1 MAGLRPCATETR
13 TPSAGSISDL
23 AIEAGS
29 HALPLT
35 FARAHPAPF
44 SPTAN
49 RSPSSS
55 GNRRVKLTLAGATRP
70 KARFAHQGRC
80 VSPTSATDLR
90 HEHPRDRSILE
101 SPRPPLSPE
110 IAASMPPPPGR
121 NLGGEHDRVEPRLT
135 ARVQLRH
142 GQRWSSVS
150 RGAKPRSDLM
160 GLDQGPSER
169 RSLFPALS
177 AGSEG
182 RDPASD
188 TLCRAPSLGFTGFDS
203 PPREE
208 PPGPLP
214 PAASSKAARFL
225 DPERLPSPTNPTL
238 PACAMLCRAPPTTSA
253 IRAIHEHS
261 PRSPETPVSR
271 CPMGWIPPS

>member
-1 MAGLRPCATETR
+1 
-13 TPSAGSISDL
+13 
-23 AIEAGS
+23 
-29 HALPLT
+29 
-35 FARAHPAPF
+35 
-44 SPTAN
+44 
-49 RSPSSS
+49 
-55 GNRRVKLTLAGATRP
+55 
-70 KARFAHQGRC
+70 
-80 VSPTSATDLR
+80 
-90 HEHPRDRSILE
+90 
-101 SPRPPLSPE
+101 
-110 IAASMPPPPGR
+110 MPPPPGR

-253 IRAIHEHS
+253 IHAIHEHS
-261 PRSPETPVSR
+261 LGSPATPALPLTAHDGGG
-271 CPMGWIPPS
+271 CPPS